1 MPLSDCAVMVQSES
15 LPFSSKLGLPSHTP
29 EVKACAGRQYDI
41 AVAISSDATARAW
54 IRMTPLPRR
63 DGRPFKHMSGR
74 GAMAW
79 LPKF

>member
-29 EVKACAGRQYDI
+29 EVKAWAGRQYDT
-41 AVAISSDATARAW
+41 AVAIISDATAMTR
-54 IRMTPLPRR
+54 IRIRPLPRR
-63 DGRPFKHMSGR
+63 DGRSFKHMSGR